1 MNQSG
6 GILRLAENH
15 DEAMLKTLWKTVFKD
30 SDADILYFFNA
41 WFSPELTVVID
52 NGNQPVSAAYIL
64 PVGNLVMP
72 DGARINCAMIYAVA
86 TKEGLRRCGYG
97 ELVTRE
103 AARIAVQKGFPA
115 VVLKPGNDGLFEFYL
130 KHTPFKE
137 YFDIFETEFS
147 PGALSLSESP
157 YFISPIEP
165 EEYRWLRVKL
175 LRGCTYIDMDE
186 KSLSYL
192 QYLCASTG
200 GGMYALSRDEKK
212 VGCAAIEREQTSMSV
227 KELLLDT
234 GCQLA
239 DAVSAISAVF
249 PADKYYVRSPYENHG
264 ANRSNLK
271 RFGMMTTSPGRAEMS
286 VTQGIRWYG
295 PAFD

>member
-30 SDADILYFFNA
+30 SDADISHFFNT

-64 PVGNLVMP
+64 PVGNLVFP
-72 DGARINCAMIYAVA
+72 DGGRINCAMIYAVA
-86 TKEGLRRCGYG
+86 TKPGLRRCGYG

-115 VVLKPGNDGLFEFYL
+115 IVLKPGNDGLFGFYL

-137 YFDIFETEFS
+137 YFNVFETEFL
-147 PGALSLSESP
+147 PGELSLSESP
-157 YFISPIEP
+157 YSISPVAP
-165 EEYRWLRVKL
+165 EEYRLLRSKL
-175 LRGCTYIDMDE
+175 LQGCTYIDMDE

-192 QYLCASTG
+192 HYLCASTG
-200 GGMYALSRDEKK
+200 GGMYALSRNGKK
-212 VGCAAIEREQTSMSV
+212 VGCAAVELEQTRVSV

-234 GCQLA
+234 DCQLA
-239 DAVSAISAVF
+239 DAVSAVSAAF
-249 PADKYYVRSPYENHG
+249 TADKYYVRSPYENHG
-264 ANRSNLK
+264 ANTSNLK
-271 RFGMMTTSPGRAEMS
+271 RFGMMMTSPGRAEMS
-286 VTQGIRWYG
+286 VTQGIKWYG